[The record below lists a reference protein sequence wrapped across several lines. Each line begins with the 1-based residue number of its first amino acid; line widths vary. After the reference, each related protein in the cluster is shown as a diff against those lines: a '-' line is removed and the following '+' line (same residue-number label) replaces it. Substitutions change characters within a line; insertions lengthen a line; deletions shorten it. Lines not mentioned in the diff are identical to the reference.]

1 MPLLGRNPFHLI
13 HSTTTSASSSERSS
27 AVLPHT
33 PSPSTTISTTTAVT
47 GTTGKDAAA
56 HGHSIL
62 GPPPLR
68 RSSRSFLNFMSK
80 KMSVD
85 SLKSEKS
92 LESIPASANAHHNH
106 HHHHHQ
112 AGNNTNPFT
121 AESDRSTPVDVPIT
135 PKPSHSMIELKRFL
149 RPVKKSAAAVAAAA
163 TATGRGNHTQQQ
175 QQQQAPHGSVRS
187 PVGRH
192 GASTVT
198 NTTTSSR
205 TAPDKDTLKGHHPFS
220 TTQLNLNSMYQ
231 DLDRH
236 NNNNHHAQSG
246 IPPTADSA
254 LSLSNTINIYHDD
267 TILAQKYGRLG
278 KTLGSGAGGSV
289 KILTRPSDGVTFAVK
304 EFRPRKQDESVNS
317 YAKKCTAEFC
327 IGSSLHHPNI
337 VETIDIFSDFNQF
350 KYFEV
355 MEYLPIDFFA
365 VVMTGLMSRGEI
377 NCCIKQICE
386 GVKYLHSMGLAHRD
400 LKLDNCCMTE
410 TGILKIIDFGSAV
423 VFKYPFDDKKTIHP
437 AHGIVGSDP
446 YLAPEVL
453 TSTKRYDPQLVDVW
467 SIGIIYCCMML
478 KRFPWKVPK
487 MSDDNFKLYCM
498 PDDTEHDYVQSAKH
512 HEELLRERKERRH
525 QQLRDAQQQPLSHP
539 SPAAAAVEEAKQ
551 TGVNDD
557 NSIKLKEDEIDAIL
571 NGGLAET
578 QNQTN
583 TKTQAQAP
591 AAATAAGETEDVE
604 VFHDTRETQDPDTLD
619 KKEIASESSSL
630 PSSDRQQ
637 QQQQQQSQQK
647 NKEKEKEINNS
658 NIIPSTKEVGPSS
671 SQKSSSHSHHSSSTD
686 HTSTGK
692 KKVIHGPYR
701 LLRLLPHVS
710 RPILSR
716 MLMVDPA
723 KRVTL
728 DEIFED
734 EWFASIPACTM
745 DAKKNVIRAHGHH
758 HTIVKGDKPYKI

>member
-1 MPLLGRNPFHLI
+1 M
-13 HSTTTSASSSERSS
+13 
-27 AVLPHT
+27 
-33 PSPSTTISTTTAVT
+33 
-47 GTTGKDAAA
+47 GKDVIAA
-56 HGHSIL
+56 HGHSML

-92 LESIPASANAHHNH
+92 TESIPTMAIV

-112 AGNNTNPFT
+112 PGSHTNSPT

-149 RPVKKSAAAVAAAA
+149 RPVKKSAAAVAA
-163 TATGRGNHTQQQ
+163 TATGRGNHAHQSSSSQQQ
-175 QQQQAPHGSVRS
+175 QQQQPPRASARS

-192 GASTVT
+192 GGSTLTAGTGTASTSQQAP
-198 NTTTSSR
+198 SSHHS
-205 TAPDKDTLKGHHPFS
+205 TVHDKDTLKGHHPFS

-236 NNNNHHAQSG
+236 NNNHARSG
-246 IPPTADSA
+246 IPPAADSA
-254 LSLSNTINIYHDD
+254 LALSNTINIYHDD

-512 HEELLRERKERRH
+512 HEELLKERKERRH
-525 QQLRDAQQQPLSHP
+525 QLRDSQQQQQQQQQQPS
-539 SPAAAAVEEAKQ
+539 AAAAEEEEKQ

-557 NSIKLKEDEIDAIL
+557 SSVKLKEDEVDAIL
-571 NGGLAET
+571 NGGVVEA
-578 QNQTN
+578 QDQTD
-583 TKTQAQAP
+583 TKTQAQAQ
-591 AAATAAGETEDVE
+591 AQTSVAGETEDVE

-619 KKEIASESSSL
+619 KKEATPESASL
-630 PSSDRQQ
+630 PSNDRQQ
-637 QQQQQQSQQK
+637 QKSK
-647 NKEKEKEINNS
+647 ESKEKMKAKEKNS
-658 NIIPSTKEVGPSS
+658 SSISSTKEAEPSS
-671 SQKSSSHSHHSSSTD
+671 SQKSSSHSHHSSSAD
-686 HTSTGK
+686 HTSSGK